1 MVSKMDPYAC
11 LAAAILEQA
20 CKDRDKD
27 FLCDE
32 NNLALAFFPEMSG
45 EALYNQ
51 TEENYKKYGYY
62 SPLKKKELEY

>member
-20 CKDRDKD
+20 CKDRDKA

-32 NNLALAFFPEMSG
+32 NNLALAFFPDLSG
-45 EALYNQ
+45 TKLYKQ
-51 TEENYKKYGYY
+51 VEENYQKYGMY
-62 SPLKKKELEY
+62 SPLKKRELEY